1 MPASADDGWLG
12 PDYATVIAAARER
25 GLRTIRLP
33 RHRELFTAALAV
45 SRNEPDG
52 LTLSKDLGPAVF
64 AAATGRRES
73 RLDLAVLTF
82 VLWVAFDVLDDV
94 ADGDAQRKWPDFGA
108 AQLYVMAS
116 SLIAANTHEL
126 AAELHDSLAVREQL
140 HLRIARG
147 IAEMAD
153 GQIADIADAG
163 RPDIT
168 AERVFA
174 AVGGKTGAECALFA
188 GLGAILAEAA
198 PERRQ
203 DFERFGFEYGM
214 ANQFVTDLIE
224 LFGADVS
231 SDVANGTRTLPIVWH
246 LETLAEDGRLAFL
259 RTLDAAR
266 SDPAAVATV
275 RAAVIASGALRR
287 TVLQI
292 LIHIERA
299 RTALARAMPVEPGAG
314 LLARLLE
321 SLNPLPTEQM
331 RP

>member
-1 MPASADDGWLG
+1 MPPPADDGWRV
-12 PDYATVIAAARER
+12 PDYATVIAVARER
-25 GLRTIRLP
+25 SLRTIRLP
-33 RHRELFTAALAV
+33 RHRELFTAALGV

-64 AAATGRRES
+64 AAATGSREP
-73 RLDLAVLTF
+73 RLDLAALTF

-94 ADGDAQRKWPDFGA
+94 ADGDAQAKWPDFGA
-108 AQLYVMAS
+108 AELSVMAS
-116 SLIAANTHEL
+116 SLIAANAHEL

-140 HLRIARG
+140 HVRIARG

-168 AERVFA
+168 AERVFT

-188 GLGAILAEAA
+188 GLGAILGEAA
-198 PERRQ
+198 PERREY
-203 DFERFGFEYGM
+203 FEQFGFEYGM

-231 SDVANGTRTLPIVWH
+231 SDIANGTRTLPIVWH
-246 LETLAEDGRLAFL
+246 LETLSEDGRVAFL

-266 SDPAAVATV
+266 SDPAAVATI
-275 RAAVIASGALRR
+275 REAVITSGALRR
-287 TVLQI
+287 TTLQI

-299 RTALARAMPVEPGAG
+299 RTALAHAMPAEPGAG
-314 LLARLLE
+314 LLARMLDA
-321 SLNPLPTEQM
+321 LNPLAGAAP
-331 RP
+331 